1 MERVL
6 LPMTFFIFR
15 IYLHRGQGD
24 DLDVIVAGKAVCHE
38 DDLLV
43 VAVIIHLGHV
53 GRRVMLAV
61 LMWPAKDNGMS
72 PIIPG

>member
-6 LPMTFFIFR
+6 LPMTIFIFR
-15 IYLHRGQGD
+15 IYLHRGLGD
-24 DLDVIVAGKAVCHE
+24 DPDAIVAGDTVGHQ

-53 GRRVMLAV
+53 GRRVMFAV
-61 LMWPAKDNGMS
+61 AIFYFFL
-72 PIIPG
+72 